1 MQELIVGAADVGV
14 RLDVFVA
21 KNYPQFARSALE
33 VLFKND
39 LVKVNGQ
46 IGKPGNK
53 LHKGDKVSVSETILF
68 RKPEA
73 VNFPV
78 IHEDEHVVVM
88 NKPEGVLTHSKGNIN
103 HEGTVATFLKPKIT
117 DERLNGNRAG
127 IVHRL
132 DRATSGVI
140 IGVKNTEALTQ
151 LQKQFAQ
158 RKTKKNYY
166 AIVAGWP
173 DPMEALIDAPI
184 ARNPKRPQTFMVAG
198 GGKSAQTEYKT
209 IEQFQ
214 KKGNKY
220 SLLELK
226 PLTGR
231 THQLRVHLAK
241 ISHPIVGDPVYGKAG
256 STVYLHAESLEVTLP
271 GGARKIFTAPLPK
284 KFEKFMTDE

>member
-1 MQELIVGAADVGV
+1 
-14 RLDVFVA
+14 
-21 KNYPQFARSALE
+21 
-33 VLFKND
+33 
-39 LVKVNGQ
+39 
-46 IGKPGNK
+46 
-53 LHKGDKVSVSETILF
+53 VS
-68 RKPEA
+68 
-73 VNFPV
+73 
-78 IHEDEHVVVM
+78 
-88 NKPEGVLTHSKGNIN
+88 
-103 HEGTVATFLKPKIT
+103 
-117 DERLNGNRAG
+117 
-127 IVHRL
+127 
-132 DRATSGVI
+132 
-140 IGVKNTEALTQ
+140 
-151 LQKQFAQ
+151 
-158 RKTKKNYY
+158 
-166 AIVAGWP
+166 
-173 DPMEALIDAPI
+173 
-184 ARNPKRPQTFMVAG
+184 G